1 MSTRPPVR
9 KGVFST
15 MLEIRDLT
23 VAYGDIEVVH
33 GVSLEV
39 QTGEV
44 VALLGANG
52 AGKSSIMRAI
62 SGLVKNVK
70 GSVKL
75 DGKELIGLPAH
86 DIVKRGLRHVPE
98 GRRIFSTLTV
108 QENLTL
114 GAYSRRKDTDLIAKR
129 LEEVYGRFPI
139 LRERSSQLAGLLS
152 GGEQQMLALGR
163 GLITDPILL
172 ALDEPSLGLS
182 PRLTSEVL
190 GAIEEI
196 AAAGTAVFLV
206 EQNATQA
213 LKIANRAFILELGR
227 IAMGGSAAEMR
238 ADPRV
243 QQIYLGGHVGDGPAS
258 VDSQAAASGRPGVI
272 SG

>member
-1 MSTRPPVR
+1 
-9 KGVFST
+9 
-15 MLEIRDLT
+15 MLEIQDLS

-33 GVSLEV
+33 GVTLDV
-39 QTGEV
+39 QAGEV

-52 AGKSSIMRAI
+52 AGKSSIMRGI
-62 SGLVKNVK
+62 SGLVRNVK
-70 GSVKL
+70 GSAKL
-75 DGKELIGLPAH
+75 NGTELLGLQAH

-108 QENLTL
+108 RENLTL
-114 GAYSRRKDTDLIAKR
+114 GAYSRRKDTELISKR

-139 LRERSSQLAGLLS
+139 LRERHHQLAGLLS

-163 GLITDPILL
+163 ALITDPVVL

-190 GAIEEI
+190 HAIEEI
-196 AAAGTAVFLV
+196 AASGTAVFLV

-227 IAMGGSAAEMR
+227 IVMGGSAADMR

-243 QQIYLGGHVGDGPAS
+243 QQIYLGGHVDAA
-258 VDSQAAASGRPGVI
+258 AAASTDGQVAASSRTR
-272 SG
+272 

>member
-1 MSTRPPVR
+1 V
-9 KGVFST
+9 
-15 MLEIRDLT
+15 LEIRDLS
-23 VAYGDIEVVH
+23 VAYGDVEVVH
-33 GVSLEV
+33 GVSLDV
-39 QTGEV
+39 QAGEV

-52 AGKSSIMRAI
+52 AGKSSIMRGI
-62 SGLVKNVK
+62 SGLVKDVK
-70 GSVKL
+70 GSAKL
-75 DGKELIGLPAH
+75 DGKELIGRTAH
-86 DIVKRGLRHVPE
+86 DIVRRGLRHVPE

-108 QENLTL
+108 RENLTL
-114 GAYSRRKDTDLIAKR
+114 GAYSRRKDTDLISKK

-139 LRERSSQLAGLLS
+139 LHERTHQLAGLLS

-163 GLITDPILL
+163 ALITDPVVL

-190 GAIEEI
+190 AAIEQI
-196 AAAGTAVFLV
+196 AAGGTAVFLV

-243 QQIYLGGHVGDGPAS
+243 QQIYLGGHVGDAPAS
-258 VDSQAAASGRPGVI
+258 ADGRVPAHDRPGAI